1 MKWSV
6 KACYDQVIR
15 YVNHQDWQV
24 WIRQLPLNLYRWWQ
38 TIDWQEVKDQ
48 VQRTLQDPIQ
58 LAYYQKQL
66 LGGMVAIVGYW
77 CCNLFVGIS
86 SDRSL
91 MWIFFPHIKTL
102 GWLIL
107 CGIGWWLW
115 FKAVNLYY
123 ETVRKE
129 KLKANGEK
137 GEAEFANDRLEELKA
152 DPDLLYE
159 EEELRLV
166 EIKGERTAYRGIP
179 LHVDKKKKYFY
190 VDMEQN
196 HNLIYGTTG
205 AGKSQTSVLP
215 AIDLLSRLP
224 LETEKELIARGVTDS
239 NLLNQAKYA
248 QESMIIND
256 VKGELF
262 TNSYHLLKN
271 RGYRI
276 QVLNLK
282 HPYHSDN
289 WNPFE
294 AIKRCYLEELAK
306 VNGDKLKCDLD
317 MVTNLVDAFVEML
330 IPIKD
335 QYWDPNSQNLV
346 SALML
351 AMLEDLVHLE
361 EHDESVKLRQ
371 MYNPYTLVNLLNQLK
386 SAKVSEDKSL
396 LSYYFESRPVGNQA
410 NLKAGSIVGAPH
422 KTQNT
427 IISNTIIHLKLFM
440 NDSLGRLMSENTIQ
454 IEDVIEHPTAIF
466 IICPDNNKARWPLAA
481 VFADQSYFMLTT
493 YIEKTFPNDCS
504 PRRINYLLDELA
516 QMPAIP
522 DLENKI
528 PMARSRNIRY
538 WFYLQSGT
546 QLKNKYKDNSKII
559 EDCCR
564 NWICLQ
570 TGDTEMVDTFLKRIG
585 KTTVVQQSV
594 SSQLGEMER
603 NVSESL
609 SEQAILHTNDVMKMK
624 KEQGIVT
631 RLGYN
636 PIKSHFYSA
645 WRYWTYQDEDGTVRV
660 GVKKTYVT
668 DIKERGAYADL
679 NLSHLLTYVQ
689 TKRNHQNLFFFES
702 CRVTGKIAFVGV
714 KEALLEESS
723 PQKPPKASLS
733 ISACEGQ
740 VNQDFPLEPPTTRS
754 QLIVN
759 DSDFI
764 QRFREHS
771 RYADSLID
779 KFDKI
784 PRDQKMVAYQY
795 AEDENWTDLEAFLAS
810 FKH

>member
-1 MKWSV
+1 MKWNV
-6 KACYDQVIR
+6 KGFYTHV
-15 YVNHQDWQV
+15 
-24 WIRQLPLNLYRWWQ
+24 IRQLPIRVIQWWKN
-38 TIDWQEVKDQ
+38 IDWQALKDQ
-48 VQRTLQDPIQ
+48 LQRTLQDPIQ
-58 LAYYQKQL
+58 LAYYQKQVI
-66 LGGMVAIVGYW
+66 GGIVAIGCYW
-77 CCNLFVGIS
+77 CCNLFVVLS
-86 SDRSL
+86 TEHSL
-91 MWIFFPHIKTL
+91 MWIFFPHLKTF

-107 CGIGWWLW
+107 CVVGWWGW
-115 FKAVNLYY
+115 FKAVSLYY

-166 EIKGERTAYRGIP
+166 KIHDERTAYRGIP

-239 NLLNQAKYA
+239 VLLNQAKYA

-294 AIKRCYLEELAK
+294 AIKQCYLDELVK
-306 VNGDKLKCDLD
+306 VNGDKLNCDLD

-361 EHDESVKLRQ
+361 DHDESLKLRQ

-396 LSYYFESRPVGNQA
+396 LSYYFESRSFGNPLGNQA
-410 NLKAGSIVGAPH
+410 NLKAGSIVVAPH

-440 NDSLGRLMSENTIQ
+440 NDSLGRLMAENTIQ
-454 IEDVIEHPTAIF
+454 IEEVIEHPTAIF

-481 VFADQSYFMLTT
+481 VFADQSYFMLTN
-493 YIEKTFPNDCS
+493 YIEKTFPDDKS

-522 DLENKI
+522 DLEHKI

-546 QLKNKYKDNSKII
+546 QLKNKYKDTSKII

-585 KTTVVQQSV
+585 KTTVVQQSI
-594 SSQLGEMER
+594 SSQLGDMER

-624 KEQGIVT
+624 KEHGIVT

-636 PIKSHFYSA
+636 PIKSRFYSA
-645 WRYWTYQDEDGTVRV
+645 WRYWTYRAEDGTLRV

-679 NLSHLLTYVQ
+679 NLAHLLTYVQ

-702 CRVTGKIAFVGV
+702 CRVTGKTAFVGV
-714 KEALLEESS
+714 KDALLEESS
-723 PQKPPKASLS
+723 SPKSPKSSPSLS
-733 ISACEGQ
+733 ASKLQ
-740 VNQDFPLEPPTTRS
+740 VNQDFPLEPPITRS
-754 QLIVN
+754 QPIVN
-759 DSDFI
+759 DSEFI

-771 RYADSLID
+771 HYAESLLD
-779 KFDKI
+779 KFDKM
-784 PRDQKMVAYQY
+784 PRDQKEMAYHY
-795 AEDENWTDLEAFLAS
+795 AEDENWSDLEVFLAS
-810 FKH
+810 FKY